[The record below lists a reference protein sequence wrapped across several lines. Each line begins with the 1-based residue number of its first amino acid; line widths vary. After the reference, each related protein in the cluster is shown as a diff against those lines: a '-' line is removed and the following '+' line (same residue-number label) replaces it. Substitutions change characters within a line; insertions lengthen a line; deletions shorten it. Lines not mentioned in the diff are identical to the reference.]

1 MPVHSINNLF
11 FSGLGVDFGHSFSVN
26 AGLPPQGEKWSRV
39 ADCIHYQLYTLA
51 SRRQRAV
58 HQRGQH
64 HHHQHRP
71 EVRAGTERGRC
82 HVTQYSAHSQYWRA
96 LTRWSAGSRW
106 SRRRRSWAAAAC
118 SGAARWAWQWAGH
131 EGRYSHAC
139 LLNLFLQTEKKLYF
153 GSGNQ
158 CYAGRSAGDA
168 CQVDSWSY

>member
-1 MPVHSINNLF
+1 MPGCPPKVK
-11 FSGLGVDFGHSFSVN
+11 SGLELLIVYTMLYTH
-26 AGLPPQGEKWSRV
+26 LPP
-39 ADCIHYQLYTLA
+39 ADRERYTSEA
-51 SRRQRAV
+51 STTTTSIVQRF
-58 HQRGQH
+58 
-64 HHHQHRP
+64 
-71 EVRAGTERGRC
+71 ERGLNEVG
-82 HVTQYSAHSQYWRA
+82 VTQYSPRCQYWRP